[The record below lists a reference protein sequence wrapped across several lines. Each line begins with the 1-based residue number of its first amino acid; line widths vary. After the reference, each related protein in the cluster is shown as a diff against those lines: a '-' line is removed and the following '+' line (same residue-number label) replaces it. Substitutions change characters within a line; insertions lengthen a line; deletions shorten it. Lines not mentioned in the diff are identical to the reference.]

1 MLGEIERG
9 DAVPDAAD
17 EGVLRFITAGSVDD
31 GKSTL
36 IGRLLHDSRAILD
49 DQLSAVER
57 ASQKRGGESLD
68 LSLLTDGLEAEREQG
83 ITIDVAYRY
92 FSTPRRKFIIADTPG
107 HEQYT
112 RNMVTAAS
120 TADAAVILIDARK
133 GVLPQT
139 KRHLTLAALL
149 GLRHIVVAV
158 NKMDLVDYERAVFE
172 HIAEELRRFAAPLD
186 IGAPRF
192 IPISALRGDRV
203 VERGEGAAWYEG
215 PTLLEALEA
224 IHCEDDAAGLPL
236 RFPVQ
241 LVLRPGAD
249 GSRRYAGTLAS
260 GVLQPGATVRIL
272 PASRA
277 TTVKEIATFDGPRAT
292 AAAGD
297 AITVRLGDEIDIS
310 RGDMLVEADRPPR
323 TTRAID
329 AQICWFVPDSLQL
342 AGRYLLKHTTST
354 VKARINSVNH
364 RLDIHTLERAPVA
377 DRIGMNDIAHISLSL
392 NQPLFCDAYR
402 DNRATG
408 SFILIDELTHQ
419 TVAAGLIE

>member
-1 MLGEIERG
+1 
-9 DAVPDAAD
+9 
-17 EGVLRFITAGSVDD
+17 
-31 GKSTL
+31 
-36 IGRLLHDSRAILD
+36 
-49 DQLSAVER
+49 
-57 ASQKRGGESLD
+57 
-68 LSLLTDGLEAEREQG
+68 
-83 ITIDVAYRY
+83 
-92 FSTPRRKFIIADTPG
+92 
-107 HEQYT
+107 
-112 RNMVTAAS
+112 
-120 TADAAVILIDARK
+120 
-133 GVLPQT
+133 
-139 KRHLTLAALL
+139 
-149 GLRHIVVAV
+149 
-158 NKMDLVDYERAVFE
+158 
-172 HIAEELRRFAAPLD
+172 
-186 IGAPRF
+186 
-192 IPISALRGDRV
+192 
-203 VERGEGAAWYEG
+203 
-215 PTLLEALEA
+215 
-224 IHCEDDAAGLPL
+224 
-236 RFPVQ
+236 
-241 LVLRPGAD
+241 VLRPGAD